1 MTLEQILALVTP
13 LVSGVFGITMALAIF
28 VSRIKKLVRLVK
40 KQKLDND
47 EIAAELQ
54 NTRQQLSDL
63 NAKINYL
70 VEEERKH
77 DRKQTR
83 RTDC

>member
-28 VSRIKKLVRLVK
+28 VSRIKKLVRLVR

-47 EIAAELQ
+47 EIATELQ

-77 DRKQTR
+77 DRKQKG
-83 RTDC
+83 

>member
-1 MTLEQILALVTP
+1 MTINEILAIITP
-13 LVSGVFGITMALAIF
+13 LISGVSGIVFALIIF
-28 VSRIKKLVRLVK
+28 VSRIKNLVHLVK
-40 KQKLDND
+40 KQKLDNE

-70 VEEERKH
+70 VEEEKKH
-77 DRKQTR
+77 DGKQKG
-83 RTDC
+83 

>member
-28 VSRIKKLVRLVK
+28 VSRINKLVLLVK
-40 KQKLDND
+40 KQKLDNE
-47 EIAAELQ
+47 EITAELQ

-77 DRKQTR
+77 DRKQKG
-83 RTDC
+83 

>member
-28 VSRIKKLVRLVK
+28 VNRIKNLVRLVK
-40 KQKLDND
+40 RQKLDNE
-47 EIAAELQ
+47 EITAELQ

-77 DRKQTR
+77 DRKQKG
-83 RTDC
+83 

>member
-40 KQKLDND
+40 KQKLDNE
-47 EIAAELQ
+47 EITAELQ

-77 DRKQTR
+77 DRKQKG
-83 RTDC
+83 

>member
-28 VSRIKKLVRLVK
+28 VSRIKNLVRLVK

-47 EIAAELQ
+47 EIATELQ

-77 DRKQTR
+77 DRKQKG
-83 RTDC
+83 

>member
-1 MTLEQILALVTP
+1 MTLEQIFALVTP

-28 VSRIKKLVRLVK
+28 VSRIKNLVRLVK
-40 KQKLDND
+40 KQKLDNE
-47 EIAAELQ
+47 EITAELQ

-77 DRKQTR
+77 DRKQKG
-83 RTDC
+83 

>member
-13 LVSGVFGITMALAIF
+13 LFSGVFGITMALAIF
-28 VSRIKKLVRLVK
+28 VSRVKKLVRLVK

-77 DRKQTR
+77 DRKQKG
-83 RTDC
+83 

>member
-13 LVSGVFGITMALAIF
+13 LVSGVFGIIMALAVF

-40 KQKLDND
+40 KQKLDNE
-47 EIAAELQ
+47 EIAVELQ

-77 DRKQTR
+77 DRKQKG
-83 RTDC
+83 

>member
-28 VSRIKKLVRLVK
+28 VSRIKSLVRLVK
-40 KQKLDND
+40 KQKLDNE
-47 EIAAELQ
+47 EITAELQ

-77 DRKQTR
+77 DRKQKS
-83 RTDC
+83 

>member
-47 EIAAELQ
+47 EIAVELQ

-77 DRKQTR
+77 DRKQKG
-83 RTDC
+83 

>member
-13 LVSGVFGITMALAIF
+13 LFSGVFGITMALAIF

-40 KQKLDND
+40 KQKLDNE
-47 EIAAELQ
+47 EITAELQ

-77 DRKQTR
+77 DRKQKG
-83 RTDC
+83 

>member
-13 LVSGVFGITMALAIF
+13 LVSGVFGIAMALAVF

-40 KQKLDND
+40 KQKLDNE
-47 EIAAELQ
+47 EITAELQ

-77 DRKQTR
+77 DRKQKG
-83 RTDC
+83 

>member
-13 LVSGVFGITMALAIF
+13 LVSGVFGITMALGIF
-28 VSRIKKLVRLVK
+28 VSRIKNLVRLVK
-40 KQKLDND
+40 KQKLDNE
-47 EIAAELQ
+47 EITAELQ

-77 DRKQTR
+77 DRKQKG
-83 RTDC
+83 

>member
-13 LVSGVFGITMALAIF
+13 LVSGVFGITMALAVF
-28 VSRIKKLVRLVK
+28 VSRVKKLVRLVK

-77 DRKQTR
+77 DRKQKG
-83 RTDC
+83 

>member
-28 VSRIKKLVRLVK
+28 VSRVKNLVRLVK

-47 EIAAELQ
+47 EIATELQ

-77 DRKQTR
+77 DRKQKG
-83 RTDC
+83 

>member
-13 LVSGVFGITMALAIF
+13 LVSGVFGITMALAVF
-28 VSRIKKLVRLVK
+28 VSRIKKLVRLVR

-47 EIAAELQ
+47 EIAVELQ

-77 DRKQTR
+77 DRKQKG
-83 RTDC
+83 

>member
-13 LVSGVFGITMALAIF
+13 LVSGVFGITMALAVF
-28 VSRIKKLVRLVK
+28 VSRVKKLVRIVK

-77 DRKQTR
+77 DRKQKG
-83 RTDC
+83 

>member
-40 KQKLDND
+40 KQKLDNED
-47 EIAAELQ
+47 ITAELQ

-77 DRKQTR
+77 DRKQKG
-83 RTDC
+83 

>member
-1 MTLEQILALVTP
+1 MTINEILAIITP
-13 LVSGVFGITMALAIF
+13 LISGVFGITMALVIF
-28 VSRIKKLVRLVK
+28 VSRIKSLVRLVK
-40 KQKLDND
+40 KQKLDNE

-70 VEEERKH
+70 VEEEKKH
-77 DRKQTR
+77 DGKQKG
-83 RTDC
+83 

>member
-28 VSRIKKLVRLVK
+28 VSRVKNLVRLVK
-40 KQKLDND
+40 KQKLDNE
-47 EIAAELQ
+47 EITAELQ

-70 VEEERKH
+70 VEEERKR
-77 DRKQTR
+77 DRKQKG
-83 RTDC
+83 

>member
-13 LVSGVFGITMALAIF
+13 LVSGVFGITMALAVF
-28 VSRIKKLVRLVK
+28 VSRVKKLVRLVK
-40 KQKLDND
+40 KQKLDNE
-47 EIAAELQ
+47 EITAELQ

-70 VEEERKH
+70 VEEERKR
-77 DRKQTR
+77 DRKQKG
-83 RTDC
+83 

>member
-77 DRKQTR
+77 DRKQKG
-83 RTDC
+83 

>member
-13 LVSGVFGITMALAIF
+13 LFSGVFGITMALAIF

-77 DRKQTR
+77 DRKQKG
-83 RTDC
+83 

>member
-28 VSRIKKLVRLVK
+28 VSRIKSLVRLVK
-40 KQKLDND
+40 KQRLDND

-77 DRKQTR
+77 DRKQKG
-83 RTDC
+83 

>member
-13 LVSGVFGITMALAIF
+13 LVSGVFGITMALAVF
-28 VSRIKKLVRLVK
+28 VSRVKKLVRLVK

-47 EIAAELQ
+47 EIAEELQ

-77 DRKQTR
+77 DRKQKG
-83 RTDC
+83 

>member
-13 LVSGVFGITMALAIF
+13 LVSGVFGITMALAVF
-28 VSRIKKLVRLVK
+28 VSRVKKLVRLVK

-47 EIAAELQ
+47 EIAVELQ

-77 DRKQTR
+77 DRKQKG
-83 RTDC
+83 

>member
-13 LVSGVFGITMALAIF
+13 LVSGVFGITMALAVF
-28 VSRIKKLVRLVK
+28 VSRVKKLVRLVK
-40 KQKLDND
+40 KQKLDNE
-47 EIAAELQ
+47 EITAELQ
-54 NTRQQLSDL
+54 NTRKQLSDL

-77 DRKQTR
+77 DRKQKG
-83 RTDC
+83 

>member
-47 EIAAELQ
+47 EIASELQ

-77 DRKQTR
+77 DRKQKG
-83 RTDC
+83 

>member
-1 MTLEQILALVTP
+1 MTLDQILALVTP

-28 VSRIKKLVRLVK
+28 VSRIKNLVCLVK
-40 KQKLDND
+40 RQKLDNE
-47 EIAAELQ
+47 EITAELQ

-77 DRKQTR
+77 DRKQKG
-83 RTDC
+83 

>member
-28 VSRIKKLVRLVK
+28 VSRVKKLVRLVK
-40 KQKLDND
+40 KQKLDNE
-47 EIAAELQ
+47 EITAELQ

-70 VEEERKH
+70 VEEERKR
-77 DRKQTR
+77 DRKQKG
-83 RTDC
+83 

>member
-13 LVSGVFGITMALAIF
+13 LVSGVFGITMALAVF
-28 VSRIKKLVRLVK
+28 VSRIKKLVRLVR
-40 KQKLDND
+40 KQKLDNE
-47 EIAAELQ
+47 EITAELQ

-77 DRKQTR
+77 DRKQKG
-83 RTDC
+83 

>member
-28 VSRIKKLVRLVK
+28 VSRIKSLVRLVK
-40 KQKLDND
+40 KQKLDNE
-47 EIAAELQ
+47 EITAELQ

-77 DRKQTR
+77 DRKQKG
-83 RTDC
+83 

>member
-1 MTLEQILALVTP
+1 MTINEILAIITP
-13 LVSGVFGITMALAIF
+13 LISGVLGIVFALIIF
-28 VSRIKKLVRLVK
+28 VSRIKNLVHLVK
-40 KQKLDND
+40 KQKLDNE

-70 VEEERKH
+70 VEEEKKH
-77 DRKQTR
+77 DGKQKG
-83 RTDC
+83 

>member
-28 VSRIKKLVRLVK
+28 VSRIKKLVNIVK
-40 KQKLDND
+40 KQKLDNED
-47 EIAAELQ
+47 ITAELQ

-77 DRKQTR
+77 DRKQKG
-83 RTDC
+83 

>member
-28 VSRIKKLVRLVK
+28 VSRIKNLVHLVK
-40 KQKLDND
+40 KQKLDNE
-47 EIAAELQ
+47 EITAELQ

-77 DRKQTR
+77 DRKQKG
-83 RTDC
+83 

>member
-13 LVSGVFGITMALAIF
+13 LASGVFGITMALAIF
-28 VSRIKKLVRLVK
+28 VSRVKKLVRLVK
-40 KQKLDND
+40 KQKLDNE
-47 EIAAELQ
+47 EITAELQ

-77 DRKQTR
+77 DRKQKG
-83 RTDC
+83 

>member
-28 VSRIKKLVRLVK
+28 VSRIKKLVNIVK

-77 DRKQTR
+77 DRKQKG
-83 RTDC
+83 

>member
-13 LVSGVFGITMALAIF
+13 LVSGVFGIAMALAIF
-28 VSRIKKLVRLVK
+28 VSRIKSLVRLVK
-40 KQKLDND
+40 KQKLDNE
-47 EIAAELQ
+47 EITAELQ

-77 DRKQTR
+77 DRKQKG
-83 RTDC
+83 